1 MADYKDL
8 LFQLSA
14 SFINLSLDQ
23 VDAAIDDAL
32 GTMGRFV
39 EADRAYVF
47 ALDLAAETMSNTHEW
62 CGPGA
67 SPQIH
72 ELQSIPL
79 ESVPDWVNPHARGE
93 VIHIPDVNALPEG
106 PLRNLLVSQEILS
119 LISLPMIGKSG
130 YQGFVGFDSVRQHRH
145 YTGEE
150 IRLLG
155 LFANLLVS
163 VEERRQAE
171 QSIAE
176 SEERLRLALEAANQ
190 GLFDLDLV
198 TGQAIVSPEYGR
210 MLGYD
215 PGTLQ
220 ETRDSWL
227 SRIHPEDQ
235 AMVMG
240 TLADYMQG
248 RTPRFRVE
256 CRMLT
261 RWGDWKWV
269 LCLCRFQKWSPE
281 GQPLRML
288 GTHTDIS
295 EQKQALERIHHLAFH
310 DPVTHLPNRRLMLDR
325 LRQNLV
331 NSARHGLHGALM
343 LLDLD
348 HFKDFNV
355 TQGHAAGDRL
365 LQDVANR
372 LMACVGEGDTV
383 ARLGGDE
390 FVILIGAV
398 EPEAHSTPGIET
410 LALRLL
416 SSLREPFPY
425 RSQDGDEPTHRDHH
439 VSASLGVVLFK
450 DQRLSAEELL
460 KQADTAMY
468 AAKAAGGNVLRFFD
482 PRMQTQLTER
492 IMLERDLRE
501 AVDNGQLQA
510 LYQPQVDADRRVVGA
525 ELLLRW
531 HHPVLGYIAPG
542 RFIRLAEECGLI
554 LPLGEWVLD
563 QAFARLA
570 SWSDKP
576 RFAQLSLAVNV
587 SPLQFG
593 LSGLVTQLLSGA
605 RRTGA
610 PLARLK
616 LELTETLLLKD
627 IETSI
632 DRMKELRDHGIGI
645 ALDDFGTGYSSLTYL
660 KRLPLDQIKI
670 DQSFVRDMPTSPSDA
685 AIICAII
692 TLAQNLGIS
701 VIAEGVETPEQR
713 DALHEIGC
721 SMYQGYLYGKA
732 LPAEEFENLAL
743 EFGSLSGVAVN

>member
-8 LFQLSA
+8 LFHLSA

-23 VDAAIDDAL
+23 VDAAINDAL

-39 EADRAYVF
+39 DADRAYVF
-47 ALDLAAETMSNTHEW
+47 AHDLAAGATSNTHEW
-62 CGPGA
+62 CGPGT

-93 VIHIPDVNALPEG
+93 VIHIPDVNAMPAG
-106 PLRNLLVSQEILS
+106 PLRDLLASQEILS
-119 LISLPMIGKSG
+119 LISLPMMGKSG
-130 YQGFVGFDSVRQHRH
+130 YQGFVGFDSVRQHRN
-145 YTGEE
+145 YLDEE
-150 IRLLG
+150 VRLLG

-190 GLFDLDLV
+190 GLFDLDLM
-198 TGQAIVSPEYGR
+198 TGRAIVSPEYAR

-215 PGTLQ
+215 PGTFQ
-220 ETRDSWL
+220 ESRDSWL

-240 TLADYMQG
+240 ILEDYMQG

-256 CRMLT
+256 CRMQT
-261 RWGDWKWV
+261 RWSDWKWV
-269 LCLCRFQKWSPE
+269 LCLGRIQKWSPE
-281 GQPLRML
+281 GRPLRLL
-288 GTHTDIS
+288 GTHTDIT
-295 EQKQALERIHHLAFH
+295 EQKQALERIHHLAYF
-310 DPVTHLPNRRLMLDR
+310 DPVTHLPNRKLMLDR

-331 NSARHGLHGALM
+331 NSARYGRPGALM

-348 HFKDFNV
+348 QFKDFNV

-365 LQDVANR
+365 LREVAGR

-398 EPEAHSTPGIET
+398 EPEADSTPGIET

-416 SSLREPFPY
+416 SSLRKPFTY
-425 RSQDGDEPTHRDHH
+425 RNQAGDASAHRDIH

-450 DQRLSAEELL
+450 GQRLSAEELL

-468 AAKAAGGNVLRFFD
+468 AAKSAGGDVLRFFD

-492 IMLERDLRE
+492 INLERDLRE
-501 AVDNGQLQA
+501 AVDKGQLLA
-510 LYQPQVDADRRVVGA
+510 LYQPQVDAAGRVMGA

-531 HHPVLGYIAPG
+531 HHPTRGFISPG
-542 RFIRLAEECGLI
+542 QFIGLAEECGLI
-554 LPLGEWVLD
+554 LPIGEWVLD

-570 SWSDKP
+570 SWASSP
-576 RFAQLSLAVNV
+576 RFARLSLAVNV
-587 SPLQFG
+587 SALQFG
-593 LSGLVTQLLSGA
+593 LSGLVTHLLA
-605 RRTGA
+605 RASRTGA

-627 IETSI
+627 IEPSI
-632 DRMKELRDHGIGI
+632 ARMKELRDHGIGI

-670 DQSFVRDMPTSPSDA
+670 DQSFVRDMATNPSDA
-685 AIICAII
+685 AIIRAIV
-692 TLAQNLGIS
+692 TLAQSLEIA
-701 VIAEGVETPEQR
+701 VIAEGVETTDQR
-713 DALHEIGC
+713 DALRDIGC
-721 SMYQGYLYGKA
+721 LMYQGYLYGKP
-732 LPAEEFENLAL
+732 LPIEAFENLAL
-743 EFGSLSGVAVN
+743 ELGS